1 MRICLIFPLSIRILT
16 LIANQIVAVSAETV
30 RTCLVRK
37 SAGLVE
43 AGRDR
48 TDELE
53 REIVDRLMHSVQI
66 GMPIAISSRIF
77 SRL

>member
-1 MRICLIFPLSIRILT
+1 M
-16 LIANQIVAVSAETV
+16 
-30 RTCLVRK
+30 RK

-53 REIVDRLMHSVQI
+53 REIEDRLMHSVQI
-66 GMPIAISSRIF
+66 GMPIAISSRIV